1 MREGFSFMNKLIRKL
16 SSYRYLH
23 IIFFLIIKQYRCMI
37 TFLKIQFSIKS
48 TAAVGTK
55 CYSLKTVKKK
65 HSNNLFYIINF
76 FNYFLNKFQNCFL
89 KLLR

>member
-48 TAAVGTK
+48 TAAVGIK

>member
-16 SSYRYLH
+16 SSYCYLH

-48 TAAVGTK
+48 TAAVGIK
-55 CYSLKTVKKK
+55 FYSLKTVKKK
-65 HSNNLFYIINF
+65 P
-76 FNYFLNKFQNCFL
+76 L
-89 KLLR
+89 K